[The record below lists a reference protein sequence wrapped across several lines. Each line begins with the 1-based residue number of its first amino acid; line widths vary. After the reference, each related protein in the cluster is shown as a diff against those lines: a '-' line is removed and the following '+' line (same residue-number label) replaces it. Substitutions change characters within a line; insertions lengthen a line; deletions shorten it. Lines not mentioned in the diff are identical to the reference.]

1 MARRGRPSRQ
11 DDNERRATL
20 VGQLVSAMGSLHHL
34 SQLSE
39 SPLCQLPEVVRGARE
54 SRVAYY
60 PRAATLASAVRAV
73 HDLAFEE
80 LAGTPDELP
89 IQALGD
95 ALAGRSRA
103 DTAARLGVGAGQL
116 HLNSDPMSA
125 GAPEMPRVDPLS
137 GRWAEQCAPKA

>member
-11 DDNERRATL
+11 DDNERRAAL

-73 HDLAFEE
+73 HGLALEE

-103 DTAARLGVGAGQL
+103 DTAARLGVGLTYVSTLRREAAEIVIDQL
-116 HLNSDPMSA
+116 MA
-125 GAPEMPRVDPLS
+125 RLS
-137 GRWAEQCAPKA
+137 GDLPVHER